1 MSELTQDDFVSMNDI
16 DWDLFWEEKVEP
28 MLSPMSYK
36 PWAVTDQY
44 GRLVVRFETKEEA
57 LSSTISRNR
66 RAKQFGINMRYR
78 IAQRRYYLRGVTDAD

>member
-1 MSELTQDDFVSMNDI
+1 MNAVSELTQDDLVAMNDI
-16 DWDLFWEEKVEP
+16 DWDRFWEEEVEP
-28 MLSPMSYK
+28 ILSPMSYK

-44 GRLVVRFETKEEA
+44 GRSVVRFESKEEA

-78 IAQRRYYLRGVTDAD
+78 IAQRRY